1 MKSSDR
7 SWKELRFQGSLQVG
21 DLVVGNDSSF
31 KFLGMA
37 NFKELLVWQKS
48 INFVTEIYELTND
61 FPKNEMCG
69 LTSQIRRAS
78 ISIPSNIA
86 EGNSRISVP
95 DYLQFLKIA
104 RGSCAEV
111 ETQLIIA
118 QNLKFLSEEH
128 YLKLNQDIIEIS
140 KMLNGLINSLK

>member
-1 MKSSDR
+1 
-7 SWKELRFQGSLQVG
+7 
-21 DLVVGNDSSF
+21 
-31 KFLGMA
+31 MA

-48 INFVTEIYELTND
+48 MNFVTEIYELTND
-61 FPKNEMCG
+61 FPKNEMYG
-69 LTSQIRRAS
+69 LISQIRRAS

-86 EGNSRISVP
+86 EGNSRRSVA

-118 QNLKFLSEEH
+118 QNLKFLNEEH
-128 YLKLNQDIIEIS
+128 YLKLNQGIIEIS

>member
-1 MKSSDR
+1 
-7 SWKELRFQGSLQVG
+7 
-21 DLVVGNDSSF
+21 
-31 KFLGMA
+31 MA

-61 FPKNEMCG
+61 FPKNEMYG

-86 EGNSRISVP
+86 EGNSRRSVA

-118 QNLKFLSEEH
+118 QNLKFLNEEH

>member
-1 MKSSDR
+1 
-7 SWKELRFQGSLQVG
+7 
-21 DLVVGNDSSF
+21 
-31 KFLGMA
+31 MA

-48 INFVTEIYELTND
+48 INFVTGIYELTND
-61 FPKNEMCG
+61 FPKDEMYG

-86 EGNSRISVP
+86 EGNSRRSVA

-118 QNLKFLSEEH
+118 RNLKFLSEEH